1 METKQC
7 QDDRPQAGYYLRINA
22 TAHSKDLPQRIGRP
36 RRGGPPVT
44 SDPTNDILAAAGR
57 LFGELGMAGT
67 TMARIA
73 VEVGLQQSSIY
84 YYFRNREEIAVAL
97 VEQANVVPLELIDRI
112 IAEGG
117 SPPQMLHAFVRGDV
131 AALCRL
137 PFDINDIHRIAA
149 RDRDRF
155 AVYWQERAL
164 LERKLSSIVRNG
176 IDSGLFVRVKPRLA
190 ALTIMANDE
199 GLQNWFRLTSR
210 ANADESTRFLADVT
224 VRGLLAPG
232 FELVDLIDNKV

>member
-1 METKQC
+1 
-7 QDDRPQAGYYLRINA
+7 
-22 TAHSKDLPQRIGRP
+22 
-36 RRGGPPVT
+36 
-44 SDPTNDILAAAGR
+44 
-57 LFGELGMAGT
+57 MAGT

-84 YYFRNREEIAVAL
+84 YYFRNRDEIAVAL
-97 VEQANVVPLELIDRI
+97 VAQANVVPLELVDRI
-112 IAEGG
+112 IADGG

-137 PFDINDIHRIAA
+137 PFDINDIHRIAV

-155 AVYWQERAL
+155 AAYWQERAL
-164 LERKLSSIVRNG
+164 LERKLASIVRNG
-176 IDSGLFVRVKPRLA
+176 IDRGVFARVKPRLA

-210 ANADESTRFLADVT
+210 GNVDESARFLADVT
-224 VRGLLAPG
+224 VRGLLASG
-232 FELVDLIDNKV
+232 FELADLLNTSV